1 VKFHSTEFSSW
12 LGLGRWSYR
21 TTPKS
26 RGSLLIPTMSLEQ
39 GIEEFL
45 PTTEIRGP
53 KPSDGLIQVDD
64 AGNEVDRCRQLQH
77 ASKTETAQALAF
89 ALQVFKRLFLKHFVA
104 LEEFID
110 QVAGFKT

>member
-1 VKFHSTEFSSW
+1 
-12 LGLGRWSYR
+12 
-21 TTPKS
+21 
-26 RGSLLIPTMSLEQ
+26 MSLEQ

-89 ALQVFKRLFLKHFVA
+89 ALQVFKRIFLKHFVA